1 MSCRMERRVVTSMIK
16 WINDKIITSRL
27 SEYPACDHLNVA
39 IRLLLSETAEK
50 ETAIKEI
57 CYAISKSD
65 GYFYDDIKEELKRR
79 SIWG

>member
-1 MSCRMERRVVTSMIK
+1 MMK
-16 WINDKIITSRL
+16 WFKNRKISSRL

-50 ETAIKEI
+50 ETAIEEI
-57 CYAISKSD
+57 CYAISKSG
-65 GYFYDDIKEELKRR
+65 GYFYDDIKEELKQR